1 MGILTKEQIVGDL
14 LIEEQITAEEAI
26 TLLAGNCKCRPV
38 TREDFI
44 WTSNHTGNSGHAA
57 TTDK

>member
-1 MGILTKEQIVGDL
+1 MAILTKEQIVGDL

-26 TLLAGNCKCRPV
+26 TLLEGDCKCRPLM
-38 TREDFI
+38 RSDFI
-44 WTSNHTGNSGHAA
+44 WTSNHTGNSRPAS